1 MDHQGTSLTDLFWYW
16 QERAMLENGL
26 PSLEN
31 FQFADKTLPWVD
43 VTTED
48 PMYFTLRNHPGGI
61 CGNWD
66 NARFI
71 DYPVAIHATACA
83 LEYFDCKEHQQPI
96 YTHIH
101 QMIQGVKREYAK
113 LMVPV
118 ADKNGNTTQVFY
130 AWQFL
135 RYPLISGRSA

>member
-1 MDHQGTSLTDLFWYW
+1 
-16 QERAMLENGL
+16 MLENGL

-31 FQFADKTLPWVD
+31 FRFADKTLPWVD
-43 VTTED
+43 VGTED
-48 PMYFTLRNHPGGI
+48 PMYFTMRNHPGGI

-66 NARFI
+66 NSRFI

-83 LEYFDCKEHQQPI
+83 LEYYDCKEHKQPI

-113 LMVPV
+113 LMVPI
-118 ADKNGNTTQVFY
+118 ADENGNATQVFY
-130 AWQFL
+130 AWRFL
-135 RYPLISGRSA
+135 RYPLILGRSA